1 MENDIIKQVI
11 LMKLIVGLGN
21 PGKQYQYTHHNVG
34 FLFLDHYAKT
44 KGCSFKKKFN
54 GEYAEFND
62 NQEKVFLFKP
72 MTYMNL
78 SGEPLIQIMNFF
90 QISLKDLLV
99 IYDDMD
105 LPFSTLRLRKK
116 GNAGGHNGIKNIL
129 YHLASNEFCR
139 IRIGIDRPSNENVV
153 DYVLSNFS
161 KKELEYLEKTFEH
174 VAQAVDL
181 FIHNQFDIAMN
192 CFNGTEKKNE

>member
-34 FLFLDHYAKT
+34 FLFLDHYAKA

-90 QISLKDLLV
+90 QKDLIFRWICDI
-99 IYDDMD
+99 IYGEML
-105 LPFSTLRLRKK
+105 LPR
-116 GNAGGHNGIKNIL
+116 
-129 YHLASNEFCR
+129 
-139 IRIGIDRPSNENVV
+139 
-153 DYVLSNFS
+153 
-161 KKELEYLEKTFEH
+161 
-174 VAQAVDL
+174 
-181 FIHNQFDIAMN
+181 
-192 CFNGTEKKNE
+192 

>member
-1 MENDIIKQVI
+1 
-11 LMKLIVGLGN
+11 MK
-21 PGKQYQYTHHNVG
+21 
-34 FLFLDHYAKT
+34 
-44 KGCSFKKKFN
+44 
-54 GEYAEFND
+54 
-62 NQEKVFLFKP
+62 EKVFLFKP

-161 KKELEYLEKTFEH
+161 KKELEYLEKTFDH

-192 CFNGTEKKNE
+192 RFNGTEKNNE